1 MKSEFFEAKEEIY
14 GEWSGKYEVKM
25 LTGAESLA
33 IEEAIFKRLQKKG
46 GRVNVDN
53 YPVMLERKL
62 SLVKCITRNG
72 KSITNEDINR
82 MPKRLY
88 TILFG
93 LYQRLNVPSQEEADF
108 LSKA

>member
-1 MKSEFFEAKEEIY
+1 MKSEVFEASEEIY

-46 GRVNVDN
+46 GRVTADS
-53 YPVMLERKL
+53 YPMMLERTLNL
-62 SLVKCITRNG
+62 SQSITRNG
-72 KSITNEDINR
+72 KPITNKEINNI
-82 MPKRLY
+82 PKRLY